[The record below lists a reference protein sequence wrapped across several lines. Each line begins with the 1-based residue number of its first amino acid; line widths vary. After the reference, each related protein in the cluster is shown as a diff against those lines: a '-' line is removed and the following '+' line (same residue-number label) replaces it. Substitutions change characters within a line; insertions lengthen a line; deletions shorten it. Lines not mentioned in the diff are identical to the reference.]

1 MTAFFVTST
10 GTDIGKTFVTRG
22 LIRNFRSH
30 GHSVEAIKPIVSG
43 FDPRETD
50 GSDPGLLLAELGR
63 KVTID
68 EIARVSPWRFAAPL
82 SPHIA
87 ARREN
92 REVDYSAILAFCR
105 AATMTRADAI
115 FIEGAGGIMTP
126 IDDRHTMCDLMTA
139 LAVPL
144 VLVAGSY
151 LGTISHTLS
160 ALDVLGRRSLKI
172 ATIVVSE
179 TEGSAVSLDETVG
192 AIAQFAISVE
202 VIGLP
207 RLRGG
212 SLDHPA
218 FDRVAKSLSQLDA
231 GR

>member
-1 MTAFFVTST
+1 MTAFFVTAT

-22 LIRNFRSH
+22 LIWHFRSH
-30 GHSVEAIKPIVSG
+30 GSSVEAVKPIVSG
-43 FDPRETD
+43 FDPREAE
-50 GSDPGLLLAELGR
+50 GSDPGLLLAALGR

-68 EIARVSPWRFAAPL
+68 EIALVSPWRFAAPL

-92 REVDYSAILAFCR
+92 REVDYSAILDFCR
-105 AATMTRADAI
+105 AATTTRADVV

-160 ALDVLGRRSLKI
+160 ALDVLGRRSLKT
-172 ATIVVSE
+172 AAIVVSQ

-192 AIAQFAISVE
+192 AIAQFAGPVD

-212 SLDHPA
+212 SLDHQA
-218 FDRVAKSLSQLDA
+218 FGRIASSLAELDA

>member
-22 LIRNFRSH
+22 LIRHFRSQ
-30 GHSVEAIKPIVSG
+30 GRSVEAIKPIVSG
-43 FDPRETD
+43 FDPREAD
-50 GSDPGLLLAELGR
+50 GSDPGLLLAALGR
-63 KVTID
+63 PVRVD

-92 REVDYSAILAFCR
+92 REVDFSAILAFCR
-105 AATMTRADAI
+105 EATTTRADAL
-115 FIEGAGGIMTP
+115 FIESAGGIMTP
-126 IDDRHTMCDLMTA
+126 IDDRHTMCDLMTG
-139 LAVPL
+139 LAIPL

-160 ALDVLGRRSLKI
+160 ALDVLGRRALKV
-172 ATIVVSE
+172 ATIVVSQ
-179 TEGSAVSLDETVG
+179 TEDSAVSLDETVG
-192 AIAQFAISVE
+192 AIAQFSGAVE
-202 VIGLP
+202 AIGLP

-218 FDRVAKSLSQLDA
+218 FGRIARSLAQLVA